1 MSNKIFAALM
11 GMENYHG
18 AEALHLGDTLYLV
31 KDPDNR
37 LDHQAIKVVI
47 PPIGEVGY
55 IVNHAATVPHGCW
68 TGAGFYDAFYQQTCA
83 KVRFMMK
90 DMVIIEL
97 IEIMYVPVSQMDTF
111 IKEWQF
117 REKA

>member
-18 AEALHLGDTLYLV
+18 AQALHVGDTLYLV

-55 IVNHAATVPHGCW
+55 IVNHAAMVPHGCW
-68 TGAGFYDAFYQQTCA
+68 TGEGFYDAFYQQTCA

-97 IEIMYVPVSQMDTF
+97 IEIMHVPVSQMDSIIT
-111 IKEWQF
+111 EWQF